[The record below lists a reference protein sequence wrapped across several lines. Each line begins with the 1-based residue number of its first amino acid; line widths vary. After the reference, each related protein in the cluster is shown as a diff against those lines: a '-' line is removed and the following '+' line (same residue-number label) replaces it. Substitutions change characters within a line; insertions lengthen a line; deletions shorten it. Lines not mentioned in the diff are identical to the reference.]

1 MKKIKTLLLFILL
14 SNIAF
19 STNPIANL
27 NKKNVSEYYL
37 INNGD
42 GCYTLMINLKK
53 PITNKNKIKKM
64 IFDNP
69 LLLSEW
75 NIEYIV
81 EHTVVICK
89 LTPINKVKNLCSN
102 I

>member
-1 MKKIKTLLLFILL
+1 
-14 SNIAF
+14 
-19 STNPIANL
+19 
-27 NKKNVSEYYL
+27 
-37 INNGD
+37 
-42 GCYTLMINLKK
+42 MINLKK
-53 PITNKNKIKKM
+53 PIANKNKIKKM